1 MGIAWDY
8 FGNCLGMGWEWCGI
22 VWELLGKWLGFV
34 RELFEFENGLRLG
47 ALGELFRICAGFGV
61 LLCIARWRAERSG
74 ASPLGARKSI
84 ENSTRHVS
92 YSHFVYTL

>member
-1 MGIAWDY
+1 MGIAWDS

-47 ALGELFRICAGFGV
+47 AFGELFRICAGFGV

-84 ENSTRHVS
+84 ENSARHVS